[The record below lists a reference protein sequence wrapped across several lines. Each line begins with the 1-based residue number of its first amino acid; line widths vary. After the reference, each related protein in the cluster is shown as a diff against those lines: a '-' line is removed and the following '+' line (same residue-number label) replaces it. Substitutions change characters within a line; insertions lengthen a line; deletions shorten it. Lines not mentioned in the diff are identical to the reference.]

1 MLFNLVQSEYHLIDA
16 FSYFIAAAVPIY
28 FLIKSRNSVN
38 NPLRKVM
45 VILAGFVMAQGVYHI
60 AGVLGLNLISKVILE
75 PLSAAVLVSAAL
87 VYFLTRRRMLKQ
99 EVYSY
104 YWWHWRSSCIPLAF
118 FHWHTHDDPFLVF
131 ICHFRHTCHKKQDY
145 QKLSIS
151 NINICR
157 RLCGRR
163 GIGTKWNTECHTD
176 AS

>member
-28 FLIKSRNSVN
+28 FLIKSRNSLN

-87 VYFLTRRRMLKQ
+87 VYFLIRRRMLKQ
-99 EVYSY
+99 EVN
-104 YWWHWRSSCIPLAF
+104 SS
-118 FHWHTHDDPFLVF
+118 
-131 ICHFRHTCHKKQDY
+131 
-145 QKLSIS
+145 
-151 NINICR
+151 
-157 RLCGRR
+157 
-163 GIGTKWNTECHTD
+163 IGK
-176 AS
+176 

>member
-1 MLFNLVQSEYHLIDA
+1 MLFNLVQYEYHLIDA
-16 FSYFIAAAVPIY
+16 FCYFIAAAVPIY

-99 EVYSY
+99 EVN
-104 YWWHWRSSCIPLAF
+104 SS
-118 FHWHTHDDPFLVF
+118 
-131 ICHFRHTCHKKQDY
+131 
-145 QKLSIS
+145 
-151 NINICR
+151 
-157 RLCGRR
+157 
-163 GIGTKWNTECHTD
+163 IGK
-176 AS
+176 